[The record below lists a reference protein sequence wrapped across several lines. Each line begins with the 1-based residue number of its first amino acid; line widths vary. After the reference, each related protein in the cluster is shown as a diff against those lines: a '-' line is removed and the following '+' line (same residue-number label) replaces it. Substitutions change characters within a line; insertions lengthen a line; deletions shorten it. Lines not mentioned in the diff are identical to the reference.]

1 MLQSDPGHHASD
13 GNRRKGC
20 TRPQP
25 QPPSHT
31 PASQDKKAVLT
42 SRETAGCDSDHT
54 VRRLSYSAIN
64 IEPVKAQLEPR
75 SSNEDSK
82 QSSCTCL
89 ALERRVWM
97 DACARHQWSRG
108 QQVSI
113 SAANFKKRQSA
124 RAPRRARRG
133 TASRAHPSG
142 APAPPDH
149 TAPDGQKTGII
160 AAGQNRMVFHRWA
173 PAPCVGN
180 SSATGSAAGAA
191 AGRKTG
197 ERRLADCNRIRIPTR
212 S

>member
-108 QQVSI
+108 QQVNI
-113 SAANFKKRQSA
+113 SAAKFKKRQRA
-124 RAPRRARRG
+124 RAATVPA
-133 TASRAHPSG
+133 APCLSRAHPSG
-142 APAPPDH
+142 APAPSSRPRTHKPPRRSRHDH
-149 TAPDGQKTGII
+149 TTQGTRHAMPGHDGDRLR
-160 AAGQNRMVFHRWA
+160 AGV
-173 PAPCVGN
+173 
-180 SSATGSAAGAA
+180 
-191 AGRKTG
+191 
-197 ERRLADCNRIRIPTR
+197 
-212 S
+212 